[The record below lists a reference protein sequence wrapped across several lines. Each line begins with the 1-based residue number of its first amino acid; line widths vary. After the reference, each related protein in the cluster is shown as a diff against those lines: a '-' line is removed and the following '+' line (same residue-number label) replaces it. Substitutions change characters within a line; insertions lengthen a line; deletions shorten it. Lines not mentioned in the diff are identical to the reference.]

1 MEDSG
6 FSGVVRLSNVSDFIA
21 PNLDCI
27 IPLETRTVEKKKEES
42 QVNIRTKKKKE
53 DVVPAKSDDVK
64 KSVKISLAD
73 CLACNGCITSA
84 ETVLVEEQSFGRL
97 LEGIQNSKLAVVTI
111 SPQTFVSF
119 AVKLQKSTGDVAT
132 LISKFFH
139 RHGVKYIL
147 DSSFA
152 RKFAHS
158 LAFEE
163 LHSTP
168 STSRPLLSSACPGF
182 VCYAEKSHGEL
193 LIPKISK
200 IRSPQ
205 AISGALIKGYLAKKE
220 GLSPCDVFHAAVMP
234 CFDKKLEASREQFKV
249 DGTEIRETDCVVS
262 TAELLEE
269 ITKENPEGSIE
280 DSTVFEGDEWMTH
293 LSRGAVIGDAG
304 GSSGGYADRIVR
316 DFVHQNGGVIKT
328 TKLNKNMFSTTV
340 ESPESGEI
348 LLRVA
353 KVYGFRNVQ
362 NLVRK
367 MKTKK
372 EKTDYV
378 EIMACPGG
386 CANGGGQIRYETMD
400 EREKRLERV
409 EEEYDSLKAHDT
421 LEDWVEKV
429 RVDWG
434 KVDQDYRRHLFTD
447 YKPVETNV
455 AQALKW

>member
-27 IPLETRTVEKKKEES
+27 IPLETRTVEKKIEES
-42 QVNIRTKKKKE
+42 KVAIRAKKTAVENKPKE
-53 DVVPAKSDDVK
+53 DK
-64 KSVKISLAD
+64 KSIKISLAD

-97 LEGIQNSKLAVVTI
+97 LEGIRNSKMAVVTI
-111 SPQTFVSF
+111 SPQAITSM
-119 AVKLQKSTGDVAT
+119 AVKLKKSPQIIAKQ
-132 LISKFFH
+132 ISAFFH
-139 RHGVKYIL
+139 RHGVKYVL
-147 DSSFA
+147 DSSLG
-152 RKFAHS
+152 RRFAHS

-163 LHSTP
+163 LVSTP

-205 AISGALIKGYLAKKE
+205 AISGAIVKGYLAKRE
-220 GLSPCDVFHAAVMP
+220 NLSPCDVFHAAVMP
-234 CFDKKLEASREQFKV
+234 CFDKKLEASREQLKV
-249 DGTEIRETDCVVS
+249 RDTEIRETDCVVS

-269 ITKENPEGSIE
+269 IQKMEE
-280 DSTVFEGDEWMTH
+280 DSEDVEKRGEEEEEWMNA
-293 LSRGAVIGDAG
+293 LGRGIIIGEDG
-304 GSSGGYADRIVR
+304 GASGGYADRIVH
-316 DFVHQNGGVIKT
+316 DFVEKNGGIVKT
-328 TKLNKNMFSTTV
+328 TKLNKNMYSTTV
-340 ESPESGEI
+340 ESPESGDVI
-348 LLRVA
+348 LRVA

-378 EIMACPGG
+378 EVMACPGG
-386 CANGGGQIRYETMD
+386 CANGGGQIRYETMA
-400 EREKRLERV
+400 EREEKLIDVER
-409 EEEYDSLKAHDT
+409 EYDDLPRGIGMN
-421 LEDWVEKV
+421 WVEKV
-429 RVDWG
+429 KTEWEGLDG
-434 KVDQDYRRHLFTD
+434 NYRNLLFTN

-455 AQALKW
+455 GQTLKW

>member
-6 FSGVVRLSNVSDFIA
+6 FSGVVRLSNISDFIA

-27 IPLETRTVEKKKEES
+27 IPLETRTVEKPKEES
-42 QVNIRTKKKKE
+42 QVNIRTKKTKQEKPTEKE
-53 DVVPAKSDDVK
+53 KEKS
-64 KSVKISLAD
+64 SVKISLAD

-97 LEGIQNSKLAVVTI
+97 WEGVRSAKLVVVTV
-111 SPQTFVSF
+111 SPQTITSI
-119 AVKLQKSTGDVAT
+119 AVKLRKTPEEVAV
-132 LISKFFH
+132 LVSRFF
-139 RHGVKYIL
+139 RRRGVHHVL

-152 RKFAHS
+152 RQFAHS
-158 LAFEE
+158 LLFEE
-163 LHSTP
+163 LVATP

-205 AISGALIKGYLAKKE
+205 AITGALVKSFLAKRE
-220 GLSPCDVFHAAVMP
+220 GLSACEVFHAAVMP

-249 DGTEIRETDCVVS
+249 NGTEVRETDCVVS

-269 ITKENPEGSIE
+269 IEKEVEEGGREEIRKGGE
-280 DSTVFEGDEWMTH
+280 DWMTA
-293 LSRGAVIGDAG
+293 LERGEVIGEVG
-304 GSSGGYADRIVR
+304 GASGGYADRIVR
-316 DFVHQNGGVIKT
+316 DFVAANGGIVKT
-328 TKLNKNMFSTTV
+328 AKLNKNMYSTTV
-340 ESPESGEI
+340 ENESGEVT
-348 LLRVA
+348 LRVA

-378 EIMACPGG
+378 EVMACPGG

-400 EREKRLERV
+400 EREKKLAEV
-409 EEEYDSLKAHDT
+409 EEKYEGLARGKGT
-421 LEDWVEKV
+421 DWQEVQREWE
-429 RVDWG
+429 RIDAG
-434 KVDQDYRRHLFTD
+434 YRALLFTD
-447 YKPVETNV
+447 YKAVETNV

>member
-42 QVNIRTKKKKE
+42 QVNIRAKKTKNEENKPKE
-53 DVVPAKSDDVK
+53 DK

-97 LEGIQNSKLAVVTI
+97 LEGIRNSKMAVITI
-111 SPQTFVSF
+111 SPQTITSL
-119 AVKLQKSTGDVAT
+119 AVKLEKTPEELAK
-132 LISKFFH
+132 LIASFFR

-152 RKFAHS
+152 RQFAHS
-158 LAFEE
+158 LAYEE
-163 LHSTP
+163 LLLTP

-205 AISGALIKGYLAKKE
+205 AISGALVKGYLAKKE

-249 DGTEIRETDCVVS
+249 EGTEIRETDCVVS

-269 ITKENPEGSIE
+269 LGKEDVGEE
-280 DSTVFEGDEWMTH
+280 DVAEEDVEEENSWTTS
-293 LSRGAVIGDAG
+293 LSRGIIIGEDG
-304 GSSGGYADRIVR
+304 GASGGYADRIVR
-316 DFVHQNGGVIKT
+316 DFVAQNGGIVRT
-328 TKLNKNMFSTTV
+328 SKLNKNMFSTTV
-340 ESPESGEI
+340 ESSTTGEI
-348 LLRVA
+348 VLRVA

-378 EIMACPGG
+378 EVMACPGG
-386 CANGGGQIRYETMD
+386 CANGGGQVRYETMD
-400 EREKRLERV
+400 EREKRLAQV
-409 EEEYDSLKAHDT
+409 EELYEALPRGNGSSK
-421 LEDWVEKV
+421 WVESV
-429 RVDWG
+429 REEWESLDTN
-434 KVDQDYRRHLFTD
+434 YRNLLFTD

-455 AQALKW
+455 AQTLKW

>member
-27 IPLETRTVEKKKEES
+27 IPLETRTVEKKNEEP
-42 QVNIRTKKKKE
+42 QVNIRAKKTKNEENKPKE
-53 DVVPAKSDDVK
+53 DK

-97 LEGIQNSKLAVVTI
+97 LEGIRNSKMAVITI
-111 SPQTFVSF
+111 SPQTITSL
-119 AVKLQKSTGDVAT
+119 AVKLEKTPEDLAK
-132 LISKFFH
+132 LIASFFR
-139 RHGVKYIL
+139 RHGVKYVL

-152 RKFAHS
+152 RQFAHS
-158 LAFEE
+158 LAYEE
-163 LHSTP
+163 LLLTP

-205 AISGALIKGYLAKKE
+205 AISGAIVKGYLAKKE

-234 CFDKKLEASREQFKV
+234 CFDKKLEASREQFRV
-249 DGTEIRETDCVVS
+249 EGTEIRETDCVVS

-269 ITKENPEGSIE
+269 LVKEEGVAE
-280 DSTVFEGDEWMTH
+280 DVEEEEENNWTTS
-293 LSRGAVIGDAG
+293 LSRGIIIGEDG
-304 GSSGGYADRIVR
+304 GASGGYADRIVR
-316 DFVHQNGGVIKT
+316 DFVAQNGGIVKT
-328 TKLNKNMFSTTV
+328 SKLNKNMFSTTV
-340 ESPESGEI
+340 ESTTTGEI
-348 LLRVA
+348 VLRVA

-378 EIMACPGG
+378 EVMACPGG
-386 CANGGGQIRYETMD
+386 CANGGGQVRYETMD
-400 EREKRLERV
+400 EREKRLAQV
-409 EEEYDSLKAHDT
+409 EELYEALPRGNSWEESVREEWKRLDT
-421 LEDWVEKV
+421 NYKNL
-429 RVDWG
+429 
-434 KVDQDYRRHLFTD
+434 LFTD

-455 AQALKW
+455 AQTLKW

>member
-27 IPLETRTVEKKKEES
+27 IPLETRTVEKKNEEP
-42 QVNIRTKKKKE
+42 QVNIRAKKTKNEENKPKE
-53 DVVPAKSDDVK
+53 DK

-97 LEGIQNSKLAVVTI
+97 LEGIRNSKMAVITV
-111 SPQTFVSF
+111 SPQTITSL
-119 AVKLQKSTGDVAT
+119 AVKLEKTPEDLAK
-132 LISKFFH
+132 LIASFFR
-139 RHGVKYIL
+139 RHGVKYVL

-152 RKFAHS
+152 RQFAHS
-158 LAFEE
+158 LAYEE
-163 LHSTP
+163 LLLTP

-205 AISGALIKGYLAKKE
+205 AISGALVKGYLAKKE

-234 CFDKKLEASREQFKV
+234 CFDKKLEASREQFRV
-249 DGTEIRETDCVVS
+249 EGTEIRETDCVVS

-269 ITKENPEGSIE
+269 LVKEEGVAEDVEEEKENNWTTS
-280 DSTVFEGDEWMTH
+280 
-293 LSRGAVIGDAG
+293 LSRGIIIGEDG
-304 GSSGGYADRIVR
+304 GASGGYADRIVR
-316 DFVHQNGGVIKT
+316 DFVAQNGGVVKT
-328 TKLNKNMFSTTV
+328 SKLNKNMFSTTV
-340 ESPESGEI
+340 ESTTTGEI
-348 LLRVA
+348 VLRVA

-378 EIMACPGG
+378 EVMACPGG
-386 CANGGGQIRYETMD
+386 CANGGGQVRYETMD
-400 EREKRLERV
+400 EREKRLAQV
-409 EEEYDSLKAHDT
+409 EELYEALLRGNSWEESVREEWKRLDT
-421 LEDWVEKV
+421 NYKNL
-429 RVDWG
+429 
-434 KVDQDYRRHLFTD
+434 LFTD

-455 AQALKW
+455 AQTLKW